1 MSDSPTSTS
10 APGARVRLAIGLV
23 AGAGVLFQLV
33 LTRVFSFTLWHH
45 LAFMIISVALLGF
58 AVSGVVLRLR
68 ARPGADPAVRA
79 SWAALGFAVSLVA
92 ACSVVARMSF
102 DPMRLAQ
109 EPAQMLSL
117 ALAYGVLLVPF
128 AFAGLA
134 VISLLDGYVAGA
146 DRLYGS
152 DLIGAGLGC
161 VVAVAAIQKVGA
173 EGALFLAAAAAATG
187 ALLLAQV
194 RQTQSRPQIVAAA
207 GVALGFALCAPAVS
221 GVLPRLP
228 GASKAMRAVLDP
240 VRYPDARIAHTE
252 WNAIS
257 RIDVVERS
265 ASVSWIVNTKTRPE
279 IPSQTLIVIDGD
291 AATPILPG
299 GDPAALRFL
308 GDMVSAAP
316 LAAFRP
322 KHTLVI
328 GAGGGVDVLAAL
340 HHGAERV
347 DAVEVNPAIAALM
360 KGPRAEESGRLYHR
374 PDVRLHVAEGRSF
387 VRHGDARYD
396 AIQISLVDTFAAS
409 SSGAYSLMEG
419 YLYTVE
425 AFQDYLARLEPD
437 GFVTITRWLAEPPR
451 ETLKLCTVA
460 AAALRRAGVTRPG
473 EHIVV
478 LGQAHVGNVVV
489 KRSPFSPE
497 DVARLTEV
505 ARARQFDVIHAPG
518 LELRANPFSTYLSAA
533 DPEAF
538 VAAYPFDIS
547 ASTDDSPFFFQFGR
561 WKDIG
566 SLARGAG
573 ESGMLLSGR
582 LILLLVLVQSL
593 AASAVLVVL
602 PMLGRRRELQEAG
615 RGSVGVLG
623 LFFLIGVSFMLIEI
637 TLMQRFTL
645 FLGHP
650 LYAIALVLAVLLC
663 SAGAGSLAARRLLPS
678 GGRAWPIFLAL
689 VVLILIE
696 DLLCRAVFGHALGL
710 GLASRLAIGVLL
722 IAPLGFLLGM
732 PFPAALMR
740 LGRDSPL
747 VGWAWAANGCASVV
761 GPIVASL
768 LAIDVGFSAVMAVA
782 AAGYAAA
789 YAVFPKWESPT
800 A

>member
-1 MSDSPTSTS
+1 M
-10 APGARVRLAIGLV
+10 PGARVRTAIALV

-45 LAFMIISVALLGF
+45 LAFMIVSVALLGI
-58 AVSGVVLRLR
+58 AVSGVLLRLR
-68 ARPGADPAVRA
+68 ARPGADPAGRA
-79 SWAALGFAVSLVA
+79 SSAALGFAVSSVL
-92 ACSVVARMSF
+92 ACAVVARLSF
-102 DPMRLAQ
+102 DPMRLAA
-109 EPAQMLSL
+109 EPMQIVYL
-117 ALAYGVLLVPF
+117 ALAYGLLLVPF
-128 AFAGLA
+128 TFAGFA

-146 DRLYGS
+146 DRLYGC
-152 DLIGAGLGC
+152 DLLGAGVGC
-161 VVAVAAIQKVGA
+161 VAAVVAIQKVGA
-173 EGALFLAAAAAATG
+173 EGTLFLVAAAGAAG
-187 ALLLAQV
+187 ALLLTLARENPSRAQ
-194 RQTQSRPQIVAAA
+194 RVAAT
-207 GVALGFALCAPAVS
+207 GLTLGFALCAPVVS

-228 GASKAMRAVLDP
+228 SAGKALRAVLDP
-240 VRYPDARIAHTE
+240 VRYPAARIASTE

-257 RIDVVERS
+257 RIDVVENS
-265 ASVSWIVNTKTRPE
+265 ASARWIVNLKTGTEVPG
-279 IPSQTLIVIDGD
+279 QTLIVIDGD
-291 AATPILPG
+291 AATPIIPG
-299 GDPAALRFL
+299 GDVAALRFL
-308 GDMVSAAP
+308 GDMISAAP

-322 KHTLVI
+322 RHTLVI

-340 HHGAERV
+340 HHGAAQV

-360 KGPRAEESGRLYHR
+360 TGSRAAESGHLFAR
-374 PDVRLHVAEGRSF
+374 PDVRLHLAEGRSF
-387 VRHGDARYD
+387 VRHRGDRYD

-425 AFQDYLARLEPD
+425 AFQDYLERLEPD
-437 GFVTITRWLAEPPR
+437 GFVTVTRWLATPPR

-460 AAALRRAGVTRPG
+460 AAALRRAGVARPG
-473 EHIVV
+473 DHIVV
-478 LGQAHVGNVVV
+478 LGQDNLGNVIV
-489 KRSPFSPE
+489 KRAPLTRDE
-497 DVARLTEV
+497 VARLQEV
-505 ARARQFDVIHAPG
+505 AHARKFEVIHAPG
-518 LELRANPFSTYLSAA
+518 LDLPPNPFSLYLAA
-533 DPEAF
+533 GDPEGF
-538 VAAYPFDIS
+538 VAAYPFDVS

-566 SLARGAG
+566 SLARGSG

-582 LILLLVLVQSL
+582 LVLLLVLVQ
-593 AASAVLVVL
+593 AVVASFLLVLL
-602 PMLGRRRELQEAG
+602 PMFGRRRELKEAG
-615 RGSVGVLG
+615 AGSARVLG

-663 SAGAGSLAARRLLPS
+663 SAGAGSFAARRLLPS

-696 DLLCRAVFGHALGL
+696 DVLCRAVFGRALGL
-710 GLASRLAIGVLL
+710 ALGGRVALSILL

-732 PFPAALMR
+732 PFPAALLR
-740 LGRDSPL
+740 LGPKSPL

-768 LAIDVGFSAVMAVA
+768 LAIDVGFSAVMVLAAV
-782 AAGYAAA
+782 GYAAA
-789 YAVFPKWESPT
+789 YAVFPNWGSRSV
-800 A
+800 